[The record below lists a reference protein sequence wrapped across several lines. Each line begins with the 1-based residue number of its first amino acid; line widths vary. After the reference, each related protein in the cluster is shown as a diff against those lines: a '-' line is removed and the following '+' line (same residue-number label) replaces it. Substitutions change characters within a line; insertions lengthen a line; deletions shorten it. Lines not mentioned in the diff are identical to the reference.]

1 MHTYWSGHRGVTWK
15 VWRNRGN
22 SQLVKHKQGEAGEY
36 YSAEMLKMPFALPA
50 KRKIGTGS

>member
-15 VWRNRGN
+15 MWRNRGN
-22 SQLVKHKQGEAGEY
+22 SQLVKHKQAEVGEY

-50 KRKIGTGS
+50 ERKIGTDS